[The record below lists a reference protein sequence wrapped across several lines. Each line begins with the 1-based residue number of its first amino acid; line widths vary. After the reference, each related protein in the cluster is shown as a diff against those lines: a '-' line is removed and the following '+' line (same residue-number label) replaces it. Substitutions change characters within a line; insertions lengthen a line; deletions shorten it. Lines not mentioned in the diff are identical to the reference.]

1 MIGIV
6 GPSGS
11 GKTTLVNAL
20 MGMLKPSKGDILIG
34 DKSVQDISPDDLLAN
49 VGLVSQDYG
58 RYELTVRE
66 NLLLGLSQE
75 AVERLGDADLWSGFV
90 GGLC

>member
-1 MIGIV
+1 M
-6 GPSGS
+6 
-11 GKTTLVNAL
+11 
-20 MGMLKPSKGDILIG
+20 
-34 DKSVQDISPDDLLAN
+34 LAN

-75 AVERLGDADLWSGFV
+75 AVERPW
-90 GGLC
+90 